1 MCYSFEAS
9 LTAGIGLGLAGYG
22 MVTKAWRCDRR
33 MLIFA
38 AFPFVFS
45 FHQFTEGAV
54 WLTVGDWQAGQPF
67 RFLYTL
73 IAFALWPVLTPYAA
87 SFAETDPER
96 RRLWLAMTGV
106 GAVVATYLTARL
118 VACDGVDLS
127 VVRHS
132 LAYDPLFDRPPL
144 LVHFLYVTLT
154 VVPLVASRRRGVALF
169 GWAVLATFVLALIE
183 NRPAW
188 YSVWCMAAALFSL
201 VLAAAI
207 GERRSS
213 ERDELQT
220 QR

>member
-1 MCYSFEAS
+1 MCYSLEAS
-9 LTAGIGLGLAGYG
+9 LTAAIGLGLAGYG
-22 MVTKAWRCDRR
+22 MVTKALRRDRR
-33 MLIFA
+33 MLAFA

-45 FHQFTEGAV
+45 VHQLTEGAV
-54 WLTVGDWQAGQPF
+54 WLTIGDWQAGQPF

-87 SFAETDPER
+87 SCAETDPER

-201 VLAAAI
+201 VLASAI
-207 GERRSS
+207 GERRRS
-213 ERDELQT
+213 ERDELQA